1 MYMRF
6 DVSHVSL
13 FLIVN
18 VSEVVALVN
27 VVVWTRWQ
35 AHTTQR
41 ALPQAK
47 HPGFWW
53 SSVEGGS
60 AEGMSIFLRERLLLS
75 PRMGGSGTA
84 CCIPVLECRCGK
96 SS

>member
-1 MYMRF
+1 MRF

-18 VSEVVALVN
+18 VSEVVTLVN
-27 VVVWTRWQ
+27 VVVRTRWL
-35 AHTTQR
+35 AHTTQL

-60 AEGMSIFLRERLLLS
+60 AEGMSIFLRERLLRS
-75 PRMGGSGTA
+75 PRMGGSETA
-84 CCIPVLECRCGK
+84 FCILVLECRCGK

>member
-1 MYMRF
+1 MRF
-6 DVSHVSL
+6 DASHVSL

-27 VVVWTRWQ
+27 VVVWTRWL
-35 AHTTQR
+35 AHTIQR

-60 AEGMSIFLRERLLLS
+60 AEGIFLRERLLRS

-84 CCIPVLECRCGK
+84 CCMPVLECRCGK

>member
-1 MYMRF
+1 MRF
-6 DVSHVSL
+6 DVSQVSL

-27 VVVWTRWQ
+27 IVVWTRWL

-41 ALPQAK
+41 AFRQAK
-47 HPGFWW
+47 HPGFWR

-60 AEGMSIFLRERLLLS
+60 AEGMSIFLRERLLRS

>member
-1 MYMRF
+1 MRF

-27 VVVWTRWQ
+27 FVVWTRLL

-41 ALPQAK
+41 ALPQATQ
-47 HPGFWW
+47 PGFWQ

-60 AEGMSIFLRERLLLS
+60 AEGMSIFLRERLLRS
-75 PRMGGSGTA
+75 PRMGGSETA
-84 CCIPVLECRCGK
+84 FCILVLECRCGK